1 MQCGCGRVILRS
13 RAHKPLCS
21 TPVRTAACVVSA
33 RIFPVGMRASRLNAG
48 GTGATLAARPSVWPR
63 SRCKLHM
70 LPVSRPY
77 ARTTAAMSYYT
88 WQHCSYTIRE
98 RLGQG
103 TFGQVVSCGV
113 STVRAEASQP
123 RLSYENYSPTS
134 APGLAHICAGTRPH
148 LRRDSPTS
156 VPGFAG
162 ERARLRRAGGGE
174 SHQEPAGIPQAGKD
188 SLRTNGR
195 RKGAAA
201 RGTWWVA
208 TVLLQGNAASTRLP
222 KHRTPPSASICEY
235 PKYRGSFCG

>member
-33 RIFPVGMRASRLNAG
+33 RIIPVGMRASRLNAG

-77 ARTTAAMSYYT
+77 TSMTAAMSYYT

-113 STVRAEASQP
+113 STVRAEASHP
-123 RLSYENYSPTS
+123 VFCMRIARPHLRRDSPTS

-148 LRRDSPTS
+148 LCRDSQVSAHGCAEPVAVKVIKNLPAYRKQVRTHS
-156 VPGFAG
+156 ERTG
-162 ERARLRRAGGGE
+162 EEKGLRRG
-174 SHQEPAGIPQAGKD
+174 
-188 SLRTNGR
+188 
-195 RKGAAA
+195 
-201 RGTWWVA
+201 
-208 TVLLQGNAASTRLP
+208 VLDG
-222 KHRTPPSASICEY
+222 
-235 PKYRGSFCG
+235 